1 MKPPKTITAAEFE
14 GRCNELIQLVT
25 RMRQP
30 LLITR
35 RGRPVAQISPYAASK
50 MRGKKAMR
58 VKPLNPLEDSFLD
71 RGGPISPIDAEWDAT
86 P

>member
-14 GRCNELIQLVT
+14 GRCNELIELVSRT
-25 RMRQP
+25 RQP

-50 MRGKKAMR
+50 MRGKKPIR
-58 VKPLNPLEDSFLD
+58 VKPLNPLEDSALY
-71 RGGPISPIDAEWDAT
+71 GGDLISPNDAEWDAM